1 MRPVNQQTILITGA
15 TDGLGRAL
23 AGELAAKGATLLL
36 HGRDD
41 DRGHQTIAEIRSA
54 TGNESLHWLRAD
66 LASLSEVRAL
76 ANQVGEDVDPLDAL
90 VNNAGS
96 AACREPKRLL
106 SIGLMT
112 RMELHVARTR

>member
-41 DRGHQTIAEIRSA
+41 DRGH
-54 TGNESLHWLRAD
+54 HWLRAD